1 MAAWKRGRNWVSDC
15 TNLNIPMNI
24 EANLRL
30 LQLTLP
36 DAPTPLGK
44 YVPAVEAGN
53 LLFVSGMFPMKDG
66 AAIFI
71 GRVGEEVTIESG
83 RRAAELAATNALAV
97 ARDAVGLNRLAGV
110 VRLGVRVACARDF
123 REHAA
128 IADTASE
135 LLNRVFEGSRHSRL
149 AFGNSSLPGGMPVE
163 LELIFLLHP
172 KRKTSHRARSNEARS
187 RF

>member
-1 MAAWKRGRNWVSDC
+1 MAAWKRGRDWVSDR
-15 TNLNIPMNI
+15 TDLNTPMNI

-36 DAPTPLGK
+36 DAPTPLGS

-53 LLFVSGMFPMKDG
+53 LLFVSGMLPIKDG
-66 AAIFI
+66 AAMFI

-110 VRLGVRVACARDF
+110 VRLGVHVACASDF

-128 IADTASE
+128 IADAASE
-135 LLNRVFEGSRHSRL
+135 LLNRVFEGGRHSRL
-149 AFGNSSLPGGMPVE
+149 AFGNSSLPSGMPVE
-163 LELIFLLHP
+163 LELIFLLRP
-172 KRKTSHRARSNEARS
+172 KKKTFHRATSNKAVL